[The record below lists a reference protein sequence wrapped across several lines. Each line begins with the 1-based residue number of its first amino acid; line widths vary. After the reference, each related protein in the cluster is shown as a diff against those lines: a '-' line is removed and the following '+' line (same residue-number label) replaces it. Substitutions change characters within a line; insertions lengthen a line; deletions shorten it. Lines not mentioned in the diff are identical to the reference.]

1 MLRKYFAMPGIVK
14 SMGLVF
20 GDIGTSP
27 IYTLAAIL
35 ILTSPTYENIIG
47 ILSLIAWTL
56 IILIFI
62 EYAWLAMGLGKKGEG
77 GTIVLK
83 EILLP
88 LVKSGRQ
95 AAIISLLTIIGI
107 SLFIGDGVLTPA
119 ISILSAVEGI
129 VLIPGMEETPQAI
142 LILIAAVIAILLFAF
157 QGRGSEKVAWAF
169 GPLMLCWFAALAG
182 SGLYSIAQL
191 PSVLLSIN
199 PYFALHFLWAN
210 GLAGFF
216 VLSSVILCATGG
228 EALYADMGHL
238 GREPIIRAWY
248 IVFGAL
254 LLNYFGQG
262 AFVIQHPEARNV
274 LFEMIFHQSPL
285 LYIPFLLLSIAATII
300 ASQAMISGIFS
311 IVYQGITTR
320 IMPILRIDYTSAELR
335 SQIYIDVINWLL
347 LFAVLFIMFE
357 FRASHNLAAAYG
369 LAVTGTMTLTGI
381 FMTWIFFYRKDWV
394 KMAFGVGVLCV
405 DALFLA
411 SNTYKIPFGGYWSIV
426 ISLIPF
432 GIIMIYISG
441 QRRLFNALQ
450 PMDLDLFLNKYRTL
464 YNGMN
469 RINGSALFFAR
480 DIRRLPPYIP
490 LTMFTNGIIYDD
502 NVIISIMIRDYPFGV
517 SWAFRDKLADGLRVF
532 EVQMGYMEVVDLT
545 GLLREAGIHEK
556 TIFYGQ
562 EDIVTNNIVWRI
574 FSAIKRL
581 TPSFV
586 QFYKLPTD
594 KMHGV
599 VTRVEM

>member
-1 MLRKYFAMPGIVK
+1 
-14 SMGLVF
+14 
-20 GDIGTSP
+20 
-27 IYTLAAIL
+27 
-35 ILTSPTYENIIG
+35 
-47 ILSLIAWTL
+47 
-56 IILIFI
+56 
-62 EYAWLAMGLGKKGEG
+62 
-77 GTIVLK
+77 
-83 EILLP
+83 
-88 LVKSGRQ
+88 
-95 AAIISLLTIIGI
+95 
-107 SLFIGDGVLTPA
+107 
-119 ISILSAVEGI
+119 
-129 VLIPGMEETPQAI
+129 
-142 LILIAAVIAILLFAF
+142 
-157 QGRGSEKVAWAF
+157 
-169 GPLMLCWFAALAG
+169 
-182 SGLYSIAQL
+182 
-191 PSVLLSIN
+191 
-199 PYFALHFLWAN
+199 
-210 GLAGFF
+210 
-216 VLSSVILCATGG
+216 
-228 EALYADMGHL
+228 
-238 GREPIIRAWY
+238 
-248 IVFGAL
+248 
-254 LLNYFGQG
+254 
-262 AFVIQHPEARNV
+262 
-274 LFEMIFHQSPL
+274 MIFHQAPL

-357 FRASHNLAAAYG
+357 FRASHNLASAYG

-381 FMTWIFFYRKDWV
+381 FMVWIFFYRKDWV
-394 KMAFGVGVLCV
+394 KMALGVGVLCV
-405 DALFLA
+405 DVLFLA
-411 SNTYKIPFGGYWSIV
+411 SNTYKIPFGGYWSII

-450 PMDLDLFLNKYRTL
+450 PMDLDLFLNKYREL
-464 YNGMN
+464 YRGMN
-469 RINGSALFFAR
+469 RISGSALYFAR

-517 SWAFRDKLADGLRVF
+517 SWAFRDKPADGLRVF

-562 EDIVTNNIVWRI
+562 EDIVTNNVVWRI

>member
-1 MLRKYFAMPGIVK
+1 
-14 SMGLVF
+14 
-20 GDIGTSP
+20 
-27 IYTLAAIL
+27 
-35 ILTSPTYENIIG
+35 
-47 ILSLIAWTL
+47 
-56 IILIFI
+56 
-62 EYAWLAMGLGKKGEG
+62 
-77 GTIVLK
+77 
-83 EILLP
+83 
-88 LVKSGRQ
+88 
-95 AAIISLLTIIGI
+95 
-107 SLFIGDGVLTPA
+107 
-119 ISILSAVEGI
+119 
-129 VLIPGMEETPQAI
+129 
-142 LILIAAVIAILLFAF
+142 
-157 QGRGSEKVAWAF
+157 
-169 GPLMLCWFAALAG
+169 
-182 SGLYSIAQL
+182 
-191 PSVLLSIN
+191 
-199 PYFALHFLWAN
+199 
-210 GLAGFF
+210 
-216 VLSSVILCATGG
+216 
-228 EALYADMGHL
+228 
-238 GREPIIRAWY
+238 
-248 IVFGAL
+248 
-254 LLNYFGQG
+254 
-262 AFVIQHPEARNV
+262 
-274 LFEMIFHQSPL
+274 
-285 LYIPFLLLSIAATII
+285 
-300 ASQAMISGIFS
+300 MISGIFS